1 MCSLV
6 HTFGVLCKNFTYNQ
20 VNLSIVTKAVAAPVL
35 ATSPPPRMLHLKE
48 GGALTTID
56 VRSSLSNRPIASSR
70 DLYMA
75 AETRWVI
82 RRLRSMDLPRS
93 WAQRVESVSNK
104 KQTSKRI
111 CTYSQKAIPKDK
123 TNNIRNLDGSMI
135 KYTIFLELKL
145 CKSKL

>member
-1 MCSLV
+1 M
-6 HTFGVLCKNFTYNQ
+6 
-20 VNLSIVTKAVAAPVL
+20 TKAVAAPVL
-35 ATSPPPRMLHLKE
+35 ATSPSPCMLHLKE

-104 KQTSKRI
+104 KQAREYVPTPRKLFQRI
-111 CTYSQKAIPKDK
+111 RQITYKI
-123 TNNIRNLDGSMI
+123 
-135 KYTIFLELKL
+135 
-145 CKSKL
+145 